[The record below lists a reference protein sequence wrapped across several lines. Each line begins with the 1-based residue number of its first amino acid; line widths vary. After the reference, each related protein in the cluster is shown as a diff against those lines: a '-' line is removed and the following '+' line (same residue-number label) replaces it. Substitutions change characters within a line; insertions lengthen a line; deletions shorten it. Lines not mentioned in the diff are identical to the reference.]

1 MRVHPWMFWLCII
14 VLLSWIVWLHL
25 PLLSTMSTGYFHS
38 PHLPVC
44 SCWFYIVLLCI
55 IELYWLVLLTCIIV
69 IAYTPQSTVSTG
81 FTLLLTH
88 MSACV
93 RTSLA
98 GRTIYF
104 VLLLCIISCVI
115 AYWHWHL
122 LLPIRLLPQL
132 LRAVAPALTL
142 IISFKL
148 RHVWCLPP
156 IVYWLHDDCDVASVA
171 LPLFLFPV
179 FKFFSHLLFYL
190 AF

>member
-1 MRVHPWMFWLCII
+1 MCRASVDVLNLYYCII
-14 VLLSWIVWLHL
+14 VL
-25 PLLSTMSTGYFHS
+25 T
-38 PHLPVC
+38 
-44 SCWFYIVLLCI
+44 
-55 IELYWLVLLTCIIV
+55 WLVCCIYPYCLQWVLVISILLTSLSARVDFILSCFVLTCIIV
-69 IAYTPQSTVSTG
+69 IASTPQSTVSTG

-142 IISFKL
+142 IIYFKL